1 MPTLLHL
8 LDYPIPPSVEGRVL
22 HEALA
27 QPQAIPE
34 TQSVPQT
41 YSTEVMTPAGQY
53 RQHLATTR
61 VGTTTYL
68 ERAWTA

>member
-27 QPQAIPE
+27 QPQVSPE
-34 TQSVPQT
+34 TQAIPQA
-41 YSTEVMTPAGQY
+41 YSTEVMTSTGLY